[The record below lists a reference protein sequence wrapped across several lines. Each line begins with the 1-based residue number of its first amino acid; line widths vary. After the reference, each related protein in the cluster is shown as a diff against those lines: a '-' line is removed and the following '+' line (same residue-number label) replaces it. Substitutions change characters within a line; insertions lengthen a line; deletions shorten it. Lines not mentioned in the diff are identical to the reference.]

1 MMAEMF
7 FPDEAILKA
16 ALRSPQMG
24 EAGANWATFA
34 DGRVAIMFGEES
46 KPAG

>member
-16 ALRSPQMG
+16 AVRGPQMG
-24 EAGANWATFA
+24 EVGANLATFA
-34 DGRVAIMFGEES
+34 DGLVAIMFAEES